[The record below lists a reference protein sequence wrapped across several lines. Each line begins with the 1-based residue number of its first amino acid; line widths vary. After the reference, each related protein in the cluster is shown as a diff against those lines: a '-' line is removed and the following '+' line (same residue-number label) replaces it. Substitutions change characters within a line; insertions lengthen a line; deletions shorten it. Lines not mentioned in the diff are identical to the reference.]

1 MRTTRRF
8 RREIPEIPRSR
19 RFVAEVVEA
28 HGGRA
33 DDAVLLVASEL
44 VTNAVRHGAGDA
56 ELSVVVEGGDVR
68 IEVVDGGHA
77 ALEIPRA
84 VPPPSALGG
93 RGLLLV
99 REVSRRWGA
108 GFDAAGHTLVWAELT
123 ASGEGHGRRGVGAL
137 RSVSPRRG
145 RGSPPGSSG
154 ARDAP

>member
-8 RREIPEIPRSR
+8 RREIPEIPRCR
-19 RFVAEVVEA
+19 RFVTEVFEA
-28 HGGRA
+28 HGRTAGE
-33 DDAVLLVASEL
+33 AVLLVASEL

-56 ELSVVVEGGDVR
+56 ELRVELDGGDVR

-77 ALEIPRA
+77 KVESPRK

-99 REVSRRWGA
+99 RELSRRWGA

-123 ASGEGHGRRGVGAL
+123 A
-137 RSVSPRRG
+137 RSR
-145 RGSPPGSSG
+145 
-154 ARDAP
+154 